1 MPPPSNDDDTEW
13 PSFIGPQYPAVLDGD
28 DAPLF
33 WCDFFW
39 LLDDS
44 FARVVNLA
52 SSARSRQTRTSPV
65 VGESSRVSI
74 REHAIM
80 FWVGRSAA
88 ACAVVIVGTCL
99 PLVFG
104 HHFLCAFFVFLCH
117 RAIAICHRLL
127 LHAPCFSS
135 FLLFHVSSLS
145 FHVNSYN
152 CISFLHGGDNN
163 DIKPPDRIEGD
174 NRF

>member
-13 PSFIGPQYPAVLDGD
+13 PSFMGPQYPAALDGD
-28 DAPLF
+28 DEPPF

-52 SSARSRQTRTSPV
+52 SSTRSRQTRTSPV
-65 VGESSRVSI
+65 VGQSSRVSI

-88 ACAVVIVGTCL
+88 ACVVVIVGTCL
-99 PLVFG
+99 PLFVFG
-104 HHFLCAFFVFLCH
+104 HHLHFCVSFCIQHPCH
-117 RAIAICHRLL
+117 LL
-127 LHAPCFSS
+127 L
-135 FLLFHVSSLS
+135 LFMFPLS
-145 FHVNSYN
+145 FHVNVLTAL
-152 CISFLHGGDNN
+152 FLQEACSSTTY
-163 DIKPPDRIEGD
+163 PVPVYR
-174 NRF
+174 

>member
-13 PSFIGPQYPAVLDGD
+13 PSFMGPQYPAVLDGD
-28 DAPLF
+28 DAPPF

-39 LLDDS
+39 LLDVDS

-80 FWVGRSAA
+80 FWVGRSA
-88 ACAVVIVGTCL
+88 CVVVIVGTCL
-99 PLVFG
+99 PL
-104 HHFLCAFFVFLCH
+104 LRSCLWSPLCH
-117 RAIAICHRLL
+117 HQFLLKLL
-127 LHAPCFSS
+127 L
-135 FLLFHVSSLS
+135 FLFRASSLFFINVIVDS
-145 FHVNSYN
+145 PSITGRYLHVTVAW
-152 CISFLHGGDNN
+152 IHVDL
-163 DIKPPDRIEGD
+163 P
-174 NRF
+174 

>member
-13 PSFIGPQYPAVLDGD
+13 PSFIGPQYPAALDGD
-28 DAPLF
+28 DEPPF

-44 FARVVNLA
+44 SFAHVVNLA

-88 ACAVVIVGTCL
+88 TCVVVIVGTCL
-99 PLVFG
+99 LVPLFVFG
-104 HHFLCAFFVFLCH
+104 HHFVLAAIYLH
-117 RAIAICHRLL
+117 RTHRVL
-127 LHAPCFSS
+127 LHAHGINS
-135 FLLFHVSSLS
+135 FFCSFFAFHVSSLFFS
-145 FHVNSYN
+145 CSNFTGLYLYIVHV
-152 CISFLHGGDNN
+152 C
-163 DIKPPDRIEGD
+163 R
-174 NRF
+174 